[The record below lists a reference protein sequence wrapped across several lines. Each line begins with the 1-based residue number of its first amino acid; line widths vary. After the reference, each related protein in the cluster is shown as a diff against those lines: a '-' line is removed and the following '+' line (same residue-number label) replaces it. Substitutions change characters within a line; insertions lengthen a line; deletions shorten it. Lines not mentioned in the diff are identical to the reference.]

1 MGWPL
6 SSVERHVVLKNIYEA
21 YYFLG
26 NFFFNENKF
35 VLMIIRFRRLEC
47 KLRLKKVISYLWEFD
62 IDFLKL
68 SQWLDI
74 LYLI

>member
-26 NFFFNENKF
+26 NFFFNKNKF
-35 VLMIIRFRRLEC
+35 VLMIIRFRRLTTS
-47 KLRLKKVISYLWEFD
+47 KKVISYLWEFD

-68 SQWLDI
+68 SQWLEI

>member
-26 NFFFNENKF
+26 NFFF
-35 VLMIIRFRRLEC
+35 
-47 KLRLKKVISYLWEFD
+47 
-62 IDFLKL
+62 
-68 SQWLDI
+68 
-74 LYLI
+74 